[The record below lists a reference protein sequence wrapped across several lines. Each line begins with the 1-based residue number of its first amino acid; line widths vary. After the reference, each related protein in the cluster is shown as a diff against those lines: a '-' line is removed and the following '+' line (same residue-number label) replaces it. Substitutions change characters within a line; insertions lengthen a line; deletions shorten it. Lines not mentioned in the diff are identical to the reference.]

1 MNNSTAA
8 LSYDNMNNEHA
19 LYVRSP
25 AGRYK
30 LASDEQILAA
40 GRMAAESLVSH
51 SSPVDQPTKVR
62 KFFQA
67 KLAGLGHECAAFLYL
82 DSRLKPI
89 RYIEQGPGTLSQA
102 SVYPRE
108 IVKTALRLN
117 AAALI
122 MAHYVSRHIMRL
134 MCPIFLCARHRKYG
148 VLPRSSNAGWAH
160 NGSLTGQAYL
170 CRYDRRMVVFRD

>member
-1 MNNSTAA
+1 MNNNIAA
-8 LSYDNMNNEHA
+8 LSYDNMNETCT

-40 GRMAAESLVSH
+40 GRTAAESLISS
-51 SSPVDQPTKVR
+51 SSPVDQPTKV
-62 KFFQA
+62 KQFFQA

-82 DSRLKPI
+82 DSRFKPI
-89 RYIEQGPGTLSQA
+89 RYIEQGSGTLSQA

-117 AAALI
+117 AAAIL
-122 MAHYVSRHIMRL
+122 MAHNHPSGSTEPSAADLNLTQHLKKALMLIDVRL
-134 MCPIFLCARHRKYG
+134 LDHVIVTATTTT
-148 VLPRSSNAGWAH
+148 
-160 NGSLTGQAYL
+160 SLAEQGQ
-170 CRYDRRMVVFRD
+170 M

>member
-1 MNNSTAA
+1 MDNNIAA
-8 LSYDNMNNEHA
+8 LSYDNMDETCT

-25 AGRYK
+25 GGRYK

-40 GRMAAESLVSH
+40 GRTVAESLVPS
-51 SSPVDQPTKVR
+51 SSPVDNPTKV
-62 KFFQA
+62 KQFFQA

-82 DSRLKPI
+82 DSRFKPI
-89 RYIEQGPGTLSQA
+89 RYIEQGSGTLSQA

-122 MAHYVSRHIMRL
+122 MAHNHPSGSIEPSMADL
-134 MCPIFLCARHRKYG
+134 
-148 VLPRSSNAGWAH
+148 
-160 NGSLTGQAYL
+160 SLTKHLKNALTLIDVKFLDHIIVTATATTSLAEMGQ
-170 CRYDRRMVVFRD
+170 M